1 MSKLFSLFASDR
13 KKFNNWIEKAE
24 EYRKSE
30 NFHDSLL
37 CFDRALE
44 VAEKNNDIDT
54 SEYEIVYLYR
64 AWLNEEIGN
73 FAQAANDIEKS
84 IQLNDKYEVYLLE
97 FAIFKAKSDDY
108 SAAIKALNKFTK
120 DVLLFREV
128 HFNCISELF
137 LNNNLSELF
146 MGDGKF
152 TKTQLFVFNDYDSA
166 LICIAYYLRGTYKS
180 KLGNKKGA
188 ADDFFS
194 SIAYN
199 SLWKENAFLKKEQEV
214 FIESYKFMAM
224 LSLGQTQI
232 ELKNYRKAIST
243 FNDIIEKFKQINYEE
258 VFFNRAIA
266 RLNIANY
273 KGAIEDFTKT
283 IEINPTHDLAKKN
296 LVEAIELM
304 NLSKNKI
311 VSL

>member
-1 MSKLFSLFASDR
+1 
-13 KKFNNWIEKAE
+13 
-24 EYRKSE
+24 
-30 NFHDSLL
+30 
-37 CFDRALE
+37 
-44 VAEKNNDIDT
+44 
-54 SEYEIVYLYR
+54 
-64 AWLNEEIGN
+64 
-73 FAQAANDIEKS
+73 
-84 IQLNDKYEVYLLE
+84 
-97 FAIFKAKSDDY
+97 
-108 SAAIKALNKFTK
+108 
-120 DVLLFREV
+120 
-128 HFNCISELF
+128 
-137 LNNNLSELF
+137 